1 MDRVQEGAELGF
13 DARTSGPVTGRLV
26 TGQDLLESGPMEV
39 KLPAGRAFGEPFDEH
54 APPDFSP
61 VVHVVVHR
69 STS

>member
-1 MDRVQEGAELGF
+1 MDRVEDGPELGF
-13 DARTSGPVTGRLV
+13 AAGAGLAVAGRLV
-26 TGQDLLESGPMEV
+26 AGQDLLESGPMEV
-39 KLPAGRAFGEPFDEH
+39 VVPAGRALGEPFDED